1 MIAVAKQQAPRPIGP
16 YRRPKPDL
24 YTFMLIAAFIALL
37 VAIAALWAHM
47 AEYNYEIKGGP
58 SVLAPAAAPAAVTV
72 ATPQLPVQ
80 RTGSDLNGPGSAGV
94 NAVG

>member
-1 MIAVAKQQAPRPIGP
+1 MIAVAKQQVPRPIGP

-47 AEYNYEIKGGP
+47 ADYNYEIKGGP
-58 SVLAPAAAPAAVTV
+58 SVQTPVAAPAAVTV
-72 ATPQLPVQ
+72 ATAQLPVQ
-80 RTGSDLNGPGSAGV
+80 RTASDLNGPGSARVSALG
-94 NAVG
+94 